1 MNNMKKISFLNRI
14 FSWIKSGL
22 MVLLVFFLFNIFLIL
37 FFRFIDPA
45 STSFIYLNLENHF
58 RTLVDNSD
66 IEYEPASIS
75 NVSVFVPLAVIAS
88 EDQKFFD
95 HFGFD
100 FQQIEKALKENTYR
114 KRKRGASTIT
124 MQVAKNLFLMSERN
138 LIRKGFE
145 AYYTLLIELLWS
157 KQRII
162 ETYLNIAEMGQG
174 IYGIKAAS
182 KKYFKKE
189 PHKISQSEAA
199 TIAAVLPNP
208 KKRNPARPSRYVI
221 ARRGE
226 IIKQM
231 NFIGGTTF
239 IKSYIN

>member
-1 MNNMKKISFLNRI
+1 MKTRSYINRI

-22 MVLLVFFLFNIFLIL
+22 MILLIFALFNIFLIL

-45 STSFIYLNLENHF
+45 STAFIYLNIENPIL
-58 RTLVDNSD
+58 TLIEND
-66 IEYEPASIS
+66 IQYSPTGINE
-75 NVSVFVPLAVIAS
+75 VSAYAPLAVIAS

-100 FQQIEKALKENTYR
+100 FQQIEKAIKENTYR

-157 KQRII
+157 KKRII

-174 IYGIKAAS
+174 IYGIRAAS
-182 KKYFKKE
+182 RKFYKKD
-189 PHKISQSEAA
+189 PLKISQAEAA

-231 NFIGGTTF
+231 NLIGGTAY
-239 IKSYIN
+239 IKSNIF